1 MEYFILKIAGLLRKS
16 GINVNSREISDC
28 IRLLKM
34 LDLDKMD
41 KYTFYH
47 LINTTLIK
55 SPWGP
60 DYALWLIELYFGPD
74 LEMSSDHLG
83 ILKSRGRFS
92 QEEGHGGSAG
102 KTVPLELLIGAVLN
116 NEIDLIYAVLQGLN
130 LNLELSIEDREKGLA
145 AFRTQSGWNEAASH
159 IEKAYQ
165 QNELSEAEYQAAR
178 AALEEWNHLLKD
190 EIERQ
195 LARNMSSEHLIQ
207 EMKKRNPRTVS
218 FLDCDDAQITQ
229 MSQEIQKI
237 GRKLAVR
244 KGRRRKVGPSGTIN
258 LNRSIKH
265 SLKTCGIPLNLIKMQ
280 RKQSKPDLWLLCDM
294 SNSVSKFI
302 YFMLMFVFATQQRY
316 ANVRSFLF
324 VDQLVEATD
333 YFQEQDWT
341 GSLSN
346 LRKVSGYN
354 RTGYSHYGSVLL
366 QFADRYL
373 PFLPKKTTVL
383 ILGDGKN
390 NRNRLDGSD
399 VLAQIKEKAAAL
411 YWLNP
416 LSKDQWDKGD
426 CLMRKYQEYCTGA
439 FSVANIEELE
449 QFLNSL

>member
-41 KYTFYH
+41 KYTFYY

-102 KTVPLELLIGAVLN
+102 KTVPLELLIEAVLN

-145 AFRTQSGWNEAASH
+145 AFRTQSGWNEAADH

-165 QNELSEAEYQAAR
+165 QDELSEAEYQAAR

-258 LNRSIKH
+258 LNRSIRH
-265 SLKTCGIPLNLIKMQ
+265 ALKTWGIPLNLIKMQ

-341 GSLSN
+341 GSLNN
-346 LRKVSGYN
+346 LRKVSCYN
-354 RTGYSHYGSVLL
+354 RTGYSHYGNVLL
-366 QFADRYL
+366 QFSDLYL

-416 LSKDQWDKGD
+416 LCKDQWDKGD
-426 CLMRKYQEYCTGA
+426 CLMTKYQEYCTDA

>member
-1 MEYFILKIAGLLRKS
+1 MEYFILKIARLLRES
-16 GINVNSREISDC
+16 GINVNSHEISDC

-34 LDLDKMD
+34 LGLDEMD
-41 KYTFYH
+41 KYTFYQ

-55 SPWGP
+55 SPWGS

-74 LEMSSDHLG
+74 LEISSDHLG
-83 ILKSRGRFS
+83 ILGSRGRFS

-102 KTVPLELLIGAVLN
+102 KTVPLELLINAVLN
-116 NEIDLIYAVLQGLN
+116 NEIDLIYAFLQGLN

-145 AFRTQSGWNEAASH
+145 DFRTQSGWDEAANH
-159 IEKAYQ
+159 IVKAYQ
-165 QNELSEAEYQAAR
+165 QDELSEAEYQAAR

-195 LARNMSSEHLIQ
+195 LARNMSLEHLIQ

-218 FLDCDDAQITQ
+218 FLDCDDVQITQ

-244 KGRRRKVGPSGTIN
+244 KGRRRKAGASGTIN

-333 YFQEQDWT
+333 YFQEQDWI

-354 RTGYSHYGSVLL
+354 RTGYSHYGNVLL
-366 QFADRYL
+366 QFADHYL

-390 NRNRLDGSD
+390 NQNRLDGSEI
-399 VLAQIKEKAAAL
+399 LAQIKEKAAAL

-416 LSKDQWDKGD
+416 LSKDQWGRGD
-426 CLMRKYQEYCTGA
+426 CLMTKYQEYCTGA
-439 FSVANIEELE
+439 FSVSNIEELE

>member
-1 MEYFILKIAGLLRKS
+1 MEYFILKIARLLRES
-16 GINVNSREISDC
+16 GINVNSRETSDC

-34 LDLDKMD
+34 LDIDKMD

-74 LEMSSDHLG
+74 FEMSSDHLG
-83 ILKSRGRFS
+83 ILERRGRFS
-92 QEEGHGGSAG
+92 PEDGQGGSAG
-102 KTVPLELLIGAVLN
+102 KTVPIEMLIGAVLN
-116 NEIDLIYAVLQGLN
+116 NEIDLIYVVLQGLHLHLDIN
-130 LNLELSIEDREKGLA
+130 LEDREKGLA
-145 AFRTQSGWNEAASH
+145 AFRTQSGWDEAANH

-165 QNELSEAEYQAAR
+165 QDELSEAEYQAAR

-354 RTGYSHYGSVLL
+354 RTGYSHYGNVLL
-366 QFADRYL
+366 QFFDLYL

-390 NRNRLDGSD
+390 NRNRLDGSE

-426 CLMRKYQEYCTGA
+426 CLMTKYQEYCTGA
-439 FSVANIEELE
+439 FSVSNIKELE